1 MLEQTL
7 KILTREFGKA
17 CYETL
22 IMLSI
27 STVLS
32 VILGTLLGFM
42 LYLTAS
48 KIFYRRVLLNGVLG
62 TLVNFVRSIPFIIL
76 IVFSLP
82 LTFFITGTKIGPIAA
97 AVPLTMCATAFLARI
112 VEGDLK
118 DVDPGVIEAALATG
132 ASNGLIIRRVLIVE
146 AAPALIRGI
155 TITFISLIGFSAMAG
170 MVGGGGIGNL
180 AIQYGYY
187 RYETGV
193 MLVTIIVLVT
203 LVQLSQYLGD
213 FVAKKLTH

>member
-112 VEGDLK
+112 VEGALK